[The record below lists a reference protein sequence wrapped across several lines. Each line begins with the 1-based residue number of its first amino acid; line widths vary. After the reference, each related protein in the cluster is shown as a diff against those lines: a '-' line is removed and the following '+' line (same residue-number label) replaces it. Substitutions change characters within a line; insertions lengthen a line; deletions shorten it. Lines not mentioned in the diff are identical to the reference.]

1 MRKTFV
7 AALAATSILV
17 LSACNKQPAPD
28 ENAAAENAGT
38 ETAAAGDINGTW
50 VADLASVQID
60 TRPDEILVQ
69 NGQYECKTCTPPYKV
84 AADGAFHPVSGQP
97 YFDSASVKVVD
108 DKTIQRT
115 GKKGDRVTGDS
126 TTSVSADGNT
136 LTVSFNDSSIE
147 NAPVVKGSYTETRVG
162 PAPAGAHA
170 VSGQW
175 KPAKIENVSAEG
187 LTTTYA
193 LDGDTLHMS
202 SPSGVSF
209 DAKLDGTDTPI
220 KGDPAG
226 TMASVKKVGEGYEE
240 TDKRDGKVVGVS
252 TFSVGA
258 DGKLNVVYENK
269 LDGSKTTY
277 SANKQ

>member
-1 MRKTFV
+1 M
-7 AALAATSILV
+7 AAASII
-17 LSACNKQPAPD
+17 SIAACNKQPAD
-28 ENAAAENAGT
+28 NAASENAGAA
-38 ETAAAGDINGTW
+38 TAAAGDINGTW
-50 VADLASVQID
+50 VADLASVQIE

-69 NGQYECKTCTPPYKV
+69 DGQYECKTCTPPYKV
-84 AADGAFHPVSGQP
+84 AADGAFHPVTGQP
-97 YFDSASVKVVD
+97 YFDGASVKIVD
-108 DKTIQRT
+108 DKTIMRT
-115 GKKGDRVTGDS
+115 GKKGDRVTGE
-126 TTSVSADGNT
+126 TTSSVSADGNT
-136 LTVSFNDSSIE
+136 LTVNFTDSSIPD
-147 NAPVVKGSYTETRVG
+147 APAVKGSFTETRVG

-175 KPAKIENVSAEG
+175 KPAKIDNVSAEG

-193 LDGDTLHMS
+193 LDGDTLHMT

-226 TMASVKKVGEGYEE
+226 TTASVKRVGDEFEE
-240 TDKRDGKVVGVS
+240 TDKRDGKVIGIA

-258 DGKLNVVYENK
+258 DGKLNAVYENK
-269 LDGSKTTY
+269 LDGSKTSY

>member
-1 MRKTFV
+1 MRKTLIAAV
-7 AALAATSILV
+7 AAASII
-17 LSACNKQPAPD
+17 SIAACNKQPAD
-28 ENAAAENAGT
+28 NAASENAGAT
-38 ETAAAGDINGTW
+38 TAAAGDINGTW
-50 VADLASVQID
+50 VADLASVQIE

-69 NGQYECKTCTPPYKV
+69 DGQYECKTCTPPYKV
-84 AADGAFHPVSGQP
+84 AADGAFHPVTGQP
-97 YFDSASVKVVD
+97 YFDSASVKIVD
-108 DKTIQRT
+108 DKTIMRT
-115 GKKGDRVTGDS
+115 GKKGDRVTGET

-136 LTVSFNDSSIE
+136 LTVNFTDSSIAD
-147 NAPVVKGSYTETRVG
+147 APAVKGTYTETRVG

-175 KPAKIENVSAEG
+175 KPAKIDNVSAEG

-193 LDGDTLHMS
+193 LDGDTLHMT

-226 TMASVKKVGEGYEE
+226 TTASVKRVGDGFEE
-240 TDKRDGKVVGVS
+240 TDKRDGKVVGVA

-258 DGKLNVVYENK
+258 DGKLNAVYENK
-269 LDGSKTTY
+269 LDGSKTRY

>member
-60 TRPDEILVQ
+60 SRPDEILVQ

-97 YFDSASVKVVD
+97 YLDSASVKVVD

-115 GKKGDRVTGDS
+115 GKKGDRVTGES

-226 TMASVKKVGEGYEE
+226 TTASVKKVGEGYEE